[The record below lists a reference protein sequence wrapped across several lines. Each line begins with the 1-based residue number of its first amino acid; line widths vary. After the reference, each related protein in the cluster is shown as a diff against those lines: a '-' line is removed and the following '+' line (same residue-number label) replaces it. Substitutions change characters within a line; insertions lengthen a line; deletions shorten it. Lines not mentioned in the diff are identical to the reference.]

1 MSLLF
6 KINELNNFADKENFF
21 NLFCNNYHIGLVHK
35 KIATLILKHKLP
47 YVLKN
52 KNLFFKE
59 TKKKNLNIT
68 AKNTCELL
76 VEKKIISQVTGENF
90 PCVVS
95 LGKKEL
101 FTLERSLV
109 EYLGI
114 RGFGVHLIAYVRTG
128 KSNIKVWIPL
138 RAANKKVE
146 PNKLDNTIAGGI
158 SAGETVYQALIREG
172 FEEASFKK
180 KILNNAVQVGTINY
194 IWRNKKFSLRRDTLF
209 LFDLELSNKIL
220 PKNNDGEVSKFNLYS
235 TAKIIEKIKNT
246 NDFKKNCALVL
257 ASFFI
262 RRGLINSENEK
273 DYEEICRLL

>member
-1 MSLLF
+1 MD
-6 KINELNNFADKENFF
+6 KKNFYD
-21 NLFCNNYHIGLVHK
+21 LFCNNFHIGLVHK
-35 KIATLILKHKLP
+35 KIANLILKHKLP
-47 YVLKN
+47 YTLQN
-52 KNLFFKE
+52 KSIFFKE
-59 TKKKNLNIT
+59 TKKKHLNIT
-68 AKNTCELL
+68 LKNTCELL
-76 VEKKIISQVTGENF
+76 VEKQIISEVTGENF
-90 PCVVS
+90 PCVAS

-101 FTLERSLV
+101 FVLERSLV

-114 RGFGVHLIAYVRTG
+114 RGYGVHLIAYVRTG
-128 KSNIKVWIPL
+128 KSNIKVWIPI

-180 KILNNAVQVGTINY
+180 KILNRAVQAGTINY

-209 LFDLELSNKIL
+209 LFDLEISNKIL
-220 PKNNDGEVSKFNLYS
+220 PENNDGEVSKFNLYS
-235 TAKIIEKIKNT
+235 STKIIEKIKNT

-257 ASFFI
+257 TSFFI
-262 RRGLINSENEK
+262 RRGLINSKNEK